1 MLIARLA
8 AIPLSLLVDRVTGD
22 PHSRFHPVALLG
34 KFIALWGDP
43 QKYRP
48 SLQRAAG
55 VVMWV
60 ATVAIFSFPFVLAEF
75 FLPWYALLVAAPL
88 LLKVCLAWR
97 ALEEHVNAVEQ
108 GLSASLA
115 EGREKVSYM
124 VSRDPR
130 DLSEEQVR
138 SAAYES
144 LSENLVDSIVAPLFY
159 YALFG
164 LAGAAVYRAANT
176 MDAMLGYRDERERLG
191 WFPAR
196 ADDVLNYIPARLAAG
211 VLLLY
216 FAARGRY
223 TPAIRCLRQDAGKR
237 PGFNGGLPM
246 AVIAGGC
253 GTRFDKPGAYTI
265 GPGERSLRDAG
276 RDIRAAVR
284 ACTLASAILF
294 MLIPIFLA
302 LFVQFI

>member
-1 MLIARLA
+1 MLIIRLA
-8 AIPLSLLVDRVTGD
+8 VIPLSLLVDRVTGD

-34 KFIALWGDP
+34 RFIAFWGDP
-43 QKYRP
+43 RKFRP

-55 VVMWV
+55 VVMWF
-60 ATVAIFSFPFVLAEF
+60 ATVAIFSVPFLLAEV
-75 FLPWYALLVAAPL
+75 FLPWYALLVAAPA

-97 ALEEHVNAVEQ
+97 SLEEHVDAVEKA
-108 GLSASLA
+108 LSAGLP
-115 EGREKVSYM
+115 EGREKVRFM

-130 DLSEEQVR
+130 ELSEDQVR

-176 MDAMLGYRDERERLG
+176 MDAMLGYRDERERIG

-196 ADDVLNYIPARLAAG
+196 ADDVLNYVPARLATG
-211 VLLLY
+211 ILLLY

-223 TPAIRCLRQDAGKR
+223 APAIRCLRQDAKKR
-237 PGFNGGLPM
+237 PGYNGGLSM
-246 AVIAGGC
+246 AVIAGGT
-253 GTRFDKPGAYTI
+253 GVQFEKPGSYTI
-265 GPGERSLRDAG
+265 GSREKALRDAG
-276 RDIRAAVR
+276 PDIIAAVR
-284 ACTLASAILF
+284 ACTLASSALF

-302 LFVQFI
+302 LLVQFI

>member
-8 AIPLSLLVDRVTGD
+8 VIPLSLLVDRVTGD
-22 PHSRFHPVALLG
+22 PRSRFHPVALVG
-34 KFIALWGDP
+34 QFIAFWGDP
-43 QKYRP
+43 RKIRP

-60 ATVAIFSFPFVLAEF
+60 ATVALFSFPFYLAEA
-75 FLPWYALLVAAPL
+75 FLPWYALLVAAPV

-97 ALEEHVNAVEQ
+97 SLEEHVDAVERA
-108 GLSASLA
+108 LSASLP

-130 DLSEEQVR
+130 ELSADQVR

-176 MDAMLGYRDERERLG
+176 MDAMLGYRDERERIG

-196 ADDVLNYIPARLAAG
+196 ADDVLNYVPARLASG
-211 VLLLY
+211 ILLLY

-223 TPAIRCLRQDAGKR
+223 TPALRCLRQDAKKR

-253 GTRFDKPGAYTI
+253 GARFDKPGAYTI
-265 GPGERSLRDAG
+265 GPGERSLSDAG
-276 RDIRAAVR
+276 RDIIGAGR
-284 ACTLASAILF
+284 ACTLASAALF

-302 LFVQFI
+302 LFIQFI